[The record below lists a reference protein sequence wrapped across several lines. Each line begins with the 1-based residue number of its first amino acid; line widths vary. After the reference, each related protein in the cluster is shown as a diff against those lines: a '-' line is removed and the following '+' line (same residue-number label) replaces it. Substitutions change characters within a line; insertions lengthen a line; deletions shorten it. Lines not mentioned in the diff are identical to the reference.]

1 MGKIDFKSSKWY
13 QFAGEIKQETEK
25 NPIIQNQDL
34 ANIILKKHGLTSNNA
49 FRQWIGVFKKSEDF
63 TGVEASKPTKK
74 AKKEHTEKPFVLSA
88 WNDKGYMMDID
99 QYCEHYQLPR
109 KDIKSYK
116 LVSHTGTPYYNI
128 LFKEN
133 EGLNDDFDYLGEL
146 KKQLDT
152 YRPLQPYEAREGK
165 EGVIT
170 LTDFHFG
177 AYISQMINT
186 PEFNISILCDMLSKS
201 AEEVNRFKYSVV
213 HIHLL
218 GDLIESF
225 TGLNH
230 KNSWKG
236 LDKGM
241 FGVKA
246 IKLFT
251 ELFVEHFLSKVI
263 NLGKIKL
270 VAGNHDRV
278 TSDNKEDQDGGAA
291 ELIAWGLE
299 TLGYDIEFST
309 STIKHIVEDVCYI
322 LNHGHHGYTKKLSTK
337 EMCWQFGEKGYFN
350 FIMEGHL
357 HSRIAKL
364 NATQI
369 KNFELITDDSID
381 CRRQVCASLFTGN
394 SFSEYGGWTTKAGFT
409 ISEGNDNKG
418 VNVFDFT
425 V

>member
-1 MGKIDFKSSKWY
+1 MKLNKQITDYIAERCLLESNDTAIARDVISKFK
-13 QFAGEIKQETEK
+13 
-25 NPIIQNQDL
+25 
-34 ANIILKKHGLTSNNA
+34 LTNSLDSI
-49 FRQWIGVFKKSEDF
+49 RHR
-63 TGVEASKPTKK
+63 ASRMRKTLTKEEVN
-74 AKKEHTEKPFVLSA
+74 KEEKPFVLSA
-88 WNDKGYMMDID
+88 WSDRGYMLDIN
-99 QYCEHYQLPR
+99 QYCEAYNLPIN
-109 KDIKSYK
+109 DVKSYK
-116 LVSHTGTPYYNI
+116 LVTHTGTPYYNI
-128 LFKEN
+128 QFREGSIIGEDFDFNEAIEN
-133 EGLNDDFDYLGEL
+133 EL
-146 KKQLDT
+146 KNF
-152 YRPLQPYEAREGK
+152 RPFQQKEARQGK

-170 LTDFHFG
+170 LTDLHFG
-177 AYISQMINT
+177 AYISAMQNT
-186 PEFNISILCDMLSKS
+186 PEFNISILCEMLSE
-201 AEEVNRFKYSVV
+201 AADEVNRFKYSKV
-213 HIHLL
+213 HVHLL

-246 IKLFT
+246 IRLFV
-251 ELFVEHFLSKVI
+251 ELFVQHFLTKVV
-263 NLGKIKL
+263 NLDKIKI

-299 TLGYDIEFST
+299 SIGYNVEFST
-309 STIKHIVEDVCYI
+309 STIKHIVEGVCYI

-337 EMCWQFGEKGYFN
+337 EMCWNFGEKGYFN

-364 NATQI
+364 NASQV

-394 SFSEYGGWTTKAGFT
+394 SYSEYGGWSTTAGFT
-409 ISEGNDNKG
+409 ITETNDKKG
-418 VNVFDFT
+418 VNVFDFS